1 MVGPS
6 QPSTPRTLP
15 TPRTCVCGD
24 SSPIVHCPTVH
35 CPTASTVAGP
45 SILLLSAPPPSC
57 DLGKSCLLFNTQ
69 PRYQLL
75 QEAFACRHAHPH
87 AHTCMLTRMHTLT
100 RVLTLTHV
108 HAHTHAHIHMHSHVC
123 THTHTQACAHSHT
136 LDWTHI
142 LQVPQASLQHC
153 THPLRLLKRST
164 PFSPSDAAL
173 PLPSQRLQCVCH
185 MATNTWGLLN
195 TLLSEEI

>member
-24 SSPIVHCPTVH
+24 SSPIVHCPT
-35 CPTASTVAGP
+35 ASTVAGP
-45 SILLLSAPPPSC
+45 SILLLSARPPSR

-87 AHTCMLTRMHTLT
+87 AHTCMLT
-100 RVLTLTHV
+100 
-108 HAHTHAHIHMHSHVC
+108 HALSHVC

-136 LDWTHI
+136 LDWTPV